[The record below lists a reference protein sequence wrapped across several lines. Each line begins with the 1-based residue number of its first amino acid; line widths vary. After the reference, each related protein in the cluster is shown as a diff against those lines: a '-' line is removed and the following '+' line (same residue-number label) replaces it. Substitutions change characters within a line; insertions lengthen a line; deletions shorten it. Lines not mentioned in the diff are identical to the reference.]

1 MFDLLL
7 LPNEQNKARLQYL
20 SSLSPIGTN
29 DAIKITTTAV
39 LKENECPLLP
49 PYIDLF
55 FSFFAQTAR
64 WRSQQPRRSNN
75 KQVRWSILT
84 SPAPT
89 SKEELRWNC
98 PGAENRIGRGRR
110 WEKGG
115 KGIAKTLERPS
126 KKTMDTLRRRNNQ
139 IHPTIHIK

>member
-39 LKENECPLLP
+39 LKENKCPLLP

-55 FSFFAQTAR
+55 SPSLPKLHGGEVN
-64 WRSQQPRRSNN
+64 SQGEATTSKSDGVYSPLLLLLARRS
-75 KQVRWSILT
+75 S
-84 SPAPT
+84 
-89 SKEELRWNC
+89 
-98 PGAENRIGRGRR
+98 
-110 WEKGG
+110 GG
-115 KGIAKTLERPS
+115 IVQEQRTG
-126 KKTMDTLRRRNNQ
+126 
-139 IHPTIHIK
+139 

>member
-20 SSLSPIGTN
+20 SSLSPISTN

-49 PYIDLF
+49 
-55 FSFFAQTAR
+55 R
-64 WRSQQPRRSNN
+64 NN

>member
-20 SSLSPIGTN
+20 SSLSPISTN

-49 PYIDLF
+49 
-55 FSFFAQTAR
+55 R
-64 WRSQQPRRSNN
+64 NN

-115 KGIAKTLERPS
+115 KGIGKTLERPS